1 MVCKLKVEEYTAA
14 IETAAKAVLAAT
26 QLNEDATNIAFKAIL
41 NHELSDL
48 WDRRAEEERVAIG
61 E

>member
-1 MVCKLKVEEYTAA
+1 MTRKFDVKEYTAA

-26 QLNEDATNIAFKAIL
+26 QLNEGATNIAFKAIL
-41 NHELSDL
+41 DHELSDL